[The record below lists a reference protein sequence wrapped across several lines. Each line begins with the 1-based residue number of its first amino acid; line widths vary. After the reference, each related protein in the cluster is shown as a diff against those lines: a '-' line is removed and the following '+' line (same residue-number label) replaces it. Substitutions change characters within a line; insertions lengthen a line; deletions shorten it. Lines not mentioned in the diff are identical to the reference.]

1 MKIKDTA
8 IAGVILVVVLLI
20 ILPVPSALLDVLLV
34 INISL
39 SLLVL
44 LTTLYV
50 QEALE
55 FSVFPTLLLIM
66 TLYRLGLN
74 IASTRLILGN
84 GGDAGE
90 VIRAFGNFATGG
102 NLIVGVIIFLII
114 VIIQFVVIT
123 KGAERVAEVSAR
135 FTLDAMP
142 GKQMAIDADL
152 NAGLINE
159 QQAKERRDKIAREA
173 DFYGAMDGA
182 SKFVKGD
189 SIVGIL
195 ITAVNIVGGLII
207 GATSGEGVPMDQIL
221 QTYTIATIGDGL
233 TGQIPALMVST
244 ATGIVVTRA
253 ASEDNL
259 GADVMSQFTQR
270 PMVFMILG
278 VMIIVLSMIPG
289 LPKLPMYVIA
299 GFILVIGFILMRSEQ
314 QIQQQQLQTA
324 TAGGPGIEEDQ
335 ALEAAKEKR
344 KPENVTQ
351 LLQVELIGIELGYG
365 LVPLV
370 DTSQGGDLLERVV
383 MIRRQCA
390 LDLGIIV
397 PVIRI
402 RDNIQL
408 GTNEYVIKI
417 KGVEVAKGEVMLDH
431 VMALSTNEV
440 QGNVQGIATTEPTF
454 GLPAIWVTENEREK
468 AELLGYT
475 TVDAPSVIATH
486 LTETIKRHAAE
497 LLTRQQVQT
506 LLDNLKQQQ
515 PALVDETVPKL
526 FSLGELQ
533 KILANLLRENIPIR
547 DMGTILETLSDKGT
561 VVRDPDLLT
570 EYVRR
575 ALCRAISK
583 RFVPDD
589 RAHVITLDPSLEILI
604 AEKTK
609 QTEQGSYVALTQDEI
624 QRIYSNLQQMIE
636 KMNEMGV
643 TPIVL
648 TTPLVRRQFKS
659 VTESMVPDLI
669 VLSYNELDKNVEV
682 FSDGV
687 IGL

>member
-1 MKIKDTA
+1 MKAKDTL
-8 IAGVILVVVLLI
+8 IAGVVLIVVLLI
-20 ILPVPSALLDVLLV
+20 ILPLPPTMLDVLLV
-34 INISL
+34 INISV

-44 LTTLYV
+44 MMTLYV
-50 QEALE
+50 HEALD
-55 FSVFPTLLLIM
+55 FAAFPSLLLIL
-66 TLYRLGLN
+66 TLFRLGLN

-84 GGDAGE
+84 GGNAGS
-90 VIRAFGNFATGG
+90 VIEAFGSFATGG
-102 NLIVGVIIFLII
+102 NLVVGIIIFLII
-114 VIIQFVVIT
+114 IVIQFVVIT

-152 NAGLINE
+152 NSGLINE
-159 QQAKERRDKIAREA
+159 QQAKERREKIAREA
-173 DFYGAMDGA
+173 DFYGAMDGS

-189 SIVGIL
+189 AVVGIL
-195 ITAVNIVGGLII
+195 VTVINIVGGLII
-207 GATSGEGVPMDQIL
+207 GSMSGEGVPFNEIL

-233 TGQIPALMVST
+233 VSQIPALMVST
-244 ATGIVVTRA
+244 ATGIIVTRS
-253 ASEDNL
+253 ASNDNL
-259 GADVMSQFTQR
+259 GRDLINQFTNQ
-270 PMVFMILG
+270 PYIFLILG
-278 VMIIVLSMIPG
+278 VMLICISFIPG
-289 LPKLPMYVIA
+289 LPKVPIYIIA
-299 GFILVIGFILMRSEQ
+299 GLVLAIGMVLIRADKKTVQ
-314 QIQQQQLQTA
+314 
-324 TAGGPGIEEDQ
+324 PKIEEDK
-335 ALEAAKEKR
+335 AIAAAKEKR
-344 KPENVTQ
+344 KPENVTS

-365 LVPLV
+365 LIPLV
-370 DTSQGGDLLERVV
+370 DTSQGGDLLERVI

-431 VMALSTNEV
+431 VLALSTNEV
-440 QGNVQGIATTEPTF
+440 KGKIQGIETIEPTF
-454 GLPAIWVTENEREK
+454 GLPAVWVPESEREK

-486 LTETIKRHAAE
+486 LTETIKRHASE

-506 LLDNLKQQQ
+506 LIDNLKATQ
-515 PALVDETVPKL
+515 PALVEEAIPKL
-526 FSLGELQ
+526 FSLGEIQ
-533 KILANLLRENIPIR
+533 KVLSNLLDENIPIR
-547 DMGTILETLSDKGT
+547 DMGTIVETLADCGK

-570 EYVRR
+570 EYARKSLR
-575 ALCRAISK
+575 RAISK
-583 RFVPDD
+583 RFVPGDKA
-589 RAHVITLDPSLEILI
+589 RVITLDPALENLI

-609 QTEQGSYVALTQDEI
+609 QTEQGTYVALSQDEL
-624 QRIYSNLQQMIE
+624 QRVYGHLQEMIE
-636 KMNEMGV
+636 KMNQLGI

-648 TTPLVRRQFKS
+648 TSPLVRRQFKNITS
-659 VTESMVPDLI
+659 TMVPDLI
-669 VLSYNELDKNVEV
+669 VLSYNELENNVEV

>member
-1 MKIKDTA
+1 MKVKDAA
-8 IAGVILVVVLLI
+8 IAGVVLLVVMLI
-20 ILPVPSALLDVLLV
+20 ILPIPPVMLDVFLV
-34 INISL
+34 INISM

-44 LTTLYV
+44 LMTLYV
-50 QEALE
+50 REALE
-55 FSVFPTLLLIM
+55 FAAFPTLLLIM
-66 TLYRLGLN
+66 TLFRLGLN

-84 GGDAGE
+84 NGDAGS
-90 VIRAFGNFATGG
+90 VIEAFGSFATGG
-102 NLIVGVIIFLII
+102 NIIVGVIIFII
-114 VIIQFVVIT
+114 IIIIQFVVIT

-152 NAGLINE
+152 NSGLINE
-159 QQAKERRDKIAREA
+159 EQARERREKIAREA
-173 DFYGAMDGA
+173 DFYGAMDGS

-189 SIVGIL
+189 AIVGIL
-195 ITAVNIVGGLII
+195 VTVINIVGGLIM
-207 GATSGEGVPMDQIL
+207 GMMYTDMATDEVL
-221 QTYTIATIGDGL
+221 QVYTIATIGDGL
-233 TGQIPALMVST
+233 VSQIPALMIST
-244 ATGIVVTRA
+244 ATGVIVTRA
-253 ASEDNL
+253 ASKENL
-259 GADVMSQFTQR
+259 GRDLVNQLTAQ
-270 PMVFMILG
+270 PYVFIILG
-278 VMIIVLSMIPG
+278 VMLVFISLIPG
-289 LPKLPMYVIA
+289 LPKVPIYIIA
-299 GFILVIGFILMRSEQ
+299 GLILVVGIVQLRAKKVPEQ
-314 QIQQQQLQTA
+314 
-324 TAGGPGIEEDQ
+324 PVIEEDK
-335 ALEAAKEKR
+335 ALAAAKEKR
-344 KPENVTQ
+344 KPENVTS

-390 LDLGIIV
+390 IDLGIIV

-408 GTNEYVIKI
+408 STNEYVIKI

-431 VMALSTNEV
+431 VLALSTSDV
-440 QGNVQGIATTEPTF
+440 KGKLQGIETTEPTF
-454 GLPAIWVTENEREK
+454 GLPAVWIPESEREK

-486 LTETIKRHAAE
+486 LTETIKRHCYE

-506 LLDNLKQQQ
+506 LIDNLKTTQ

-526 FSLGELQ
+526 FSLGEIQ
-533 KILANLLRENIPIR
+533 KVLGNLLKENVPIR
-547 DMGTILETLSDKGT
+547 DMGTILETLADYGT
-561 VVRDPDLLT
+561 VVRDPELLT
-570 EYVRR
+570 EYVRKSLYR
-575 ALCRAISK
+575 SISK

-589 RAHVITLDPSLEILI
+589 SARVITLDPALENLI

-609 QTEQGSYVALTQDEI
+609 QTEQGTYVALSQDEL
-624 QRIYSNLQQMIE
+624 QRVFNRLRETIEGMNQMGI
-636 KMNEMGV
+636 

-648 TTPLVRRQFKS
+648 TSPLVRRQFKNITS
-659 VTESMVPDLI
+659 TMVPDLT
-669 VLSYNELDKNVEV
+669 VLSYNELDNNVEV